1 MIKPDFAK
9 VYSAANEILVSTSVI
24 NTFPFDAKAL
34 IREQTDIRCR
44 TYKKASEYGV
54 DISEFGSESAVVIKF
69 NGKTIIFY
77 DSEKPETH
85 NKFSLIHEAGHIINN
100 HDFDYKSKEEY
111 GIYEVEANYFTAQ
124 LLMPEQLIRYVQ
136 GKGVSVTNIFLQKHF
151 GVSRLAAVKRLET
164 LSKTNMEWYSRSEK
178 EYDDIILS
186 RFMPFLKKI
195 SPSFTDYYDEIDEFE
210 KQLERDS
217 WL

>member
-1 MIKPDFAK
+1 MIKPDFSK

-24 NTFPFDAKAL
+24 STFPFDVKAL

-54 DISEFGSESAVVIKF
+54 DISEFGSDSAVVIKF
-69 NGKTIIFY
+69 HGKMIIFY
-77 DSEKPETH
+77 DNEKPETH

-100 HDFDYKSKEEY
+100 HNFDYKSEEEY
-111 GIYEVEANYFTAQ
+111 GVYEVEANYFTAQ

-136 GKGVSVTNIFLQKHF
+136 GKGVNVTNIFLQKHF
-151 GVSRLAAVKRLET
+151 GVSRLAAIKRLET
-164 LSKTNMEWYSRSEK
+164 LSKTNVEWYSRSEK
-178 EYDDIILS
+178 EYDDIILN
-186 RFMPFLKKI
+186 RYMPFLRKLCP
-195 SPSFTDYYDEIDEFE
+195 PSTDYYYDIDEFE
-210 KQLERDS
+210 KQQERDN